1 MSSDETRSPV
11 MECALAYVL
20 SSEKRE
26 TVASGA
32 AKALLDAKYLSIVPE
47 FGGSLLFVFSDIL
60 GISEEDYKV
69 NIYLSTREK
78 LTLSELGYKYEDFLK
93 TLFRLRNELL
103 LKYMLME
110 EKLRDLGGEAEFV
123 WNDQEGKVMLKGLCE
138 LRLYETA
145 LVVLPEKGEPQRIP
159 YSDIETVEANNY
171 TIALSTELGEKSTF
185 YQMGERFEPFRKKLA
200 SAMTELSLRVQ
211 ALVSEILP
219 QANPV
224 HVRKLAALIKEGR
237 AAKKSDVE
245 DVLPDFWVAMEKK
258 VVAVGLGEEY
268 DFLKSISQS
277 DSVCIGIKRG
287 LLGNLSGDYVWFLI
301 PIYGIDKQVGNAVV
315 MEAVAEEDQG
325 KATYFFRITSR
336 REYANYRSIEDLQL
350 EVDRVLKNMNRFM
363 VDINFRREPIYL
375 TDEKLGDPR
384 YEQYRFAVQRLPS
397 LQNLRSLFIGR
408 VMYSSPEQWKTDVMD
423 LLRFNVSTQDD
434 SAKWKRGVD

>member
-1 MSSDETRSPV
+1 

-20 SSEKRE
+20 RSEKGE
-26 TVASGA
+26 TVSSSS
-32 AKALLDAKYLSIVPE
+32 AKALLNARYLSIVSE
-47 FGGSLLFVFSDIL
+47 FDGSLLFAFNDIL

-69 NIYLSTREK
+69 NIFLSTREK

-110 EKLRDLGGEAEFV
+110 EKLRDLGGEAEFI

-145 LVVLPEKGEPQRIP
+145 LVVLPQKGEPQRIP
-159 YSDIETVEANNY
+159 YSYIDTVQTSNY
-171 TIALSTELGEKSTF
+171 TIALSTELGEKYTF
-185 YQMGERFEPFRKKLA
+185 SQMGERFEPFRKKLS

-211 ALVSEILP
+211 AFVSELLP

-224 HVRKLAALIKEGR
+224 HARKLAALIKEGR
-237 AAKKSDVE
+237 AVKKSDVE
-245 DVLPDFWVAMEKK
+245 AVLPDFWVAMEKK
-258 VVAVGLGEEY
+258 VEAAGLGEEY
-268 DFLKSISQS
+268 DFLKSISKS

-287 LLGNLSGDYVWFLI
+287 LLGDLSGDYVWFLI

-315 MEAVAEEDQG
+315 MEAVAEEDQR

-336 REYANYRSIEDLQL
+336 REYADYRSIEDLQQ
-350 EVDRVLKNMNRFM
+350 EVDRVLKNMNRCM

-408 VMYSSPEQWKTDVMD
+408 VIHSSPEQWKTDVMD